1 MLWAAFYAALA
12 FCLFSS
18 LRYLVGAVS
27 LWSRYRAA
35 RRNLGCQD
43 PPSYPHR
50 YPLGLDLFLER
61 KKAVEEGRFNPLWT
75 QHFQQYGSTWSENQL
90 GLLTINTVEPE
101 NRHTVLSSNAQ
112 DYEPPKARNEAII
125 PFLGRGIFSE
135 RGSRWRH
142 SRDLITPIF
151 SRTERL
157 HDLETFRIHVDRFLA
172 KIPTHGETVDLQ
184 ILLNQLV
191 CSMLVH
197 RPISC

>member
-1 MLWAAFYAALA
+1 MLRAAVYAALA
-12 FCLFSS
+12 LGLLIS
-18 LRYLVGAVS
+18 LRYLIRTAS
-27 LWSRYRAA
+27 LWNRYRAA
-35 RRNLGCQD
+35 RRNLGCED
-43 PPSYPHR
+43 PPRFPHR
-50 YPLGLDLFLER
+50 YPLGIDLLLER

-75 QHFQQYGSTWSENQL
+75 EHFQKYGSTWSENQL
-90 GLLTINTVEPE
+90 GLYTVNTVDPE

-157 HDLETFRIHVDRFLA
+157 HDLQMFQVHVDRFLA
-172 KIPTHGETVDLQ
+172 KVPQGETVDLQ
-184 ILLNQLV
+184 VLLNQLV
-191 CSMLVH
+191 YITSV
-197 RPISC
+197 S